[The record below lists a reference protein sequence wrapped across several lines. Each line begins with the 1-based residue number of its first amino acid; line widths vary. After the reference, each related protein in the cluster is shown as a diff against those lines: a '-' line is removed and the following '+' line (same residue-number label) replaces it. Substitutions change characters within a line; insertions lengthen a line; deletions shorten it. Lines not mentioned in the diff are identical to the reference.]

1 MDAETETEVA
11 ELLLGHGAR
20 TTGLA
25 CSKEEH
31 LAGYGLL
38 HLCARNNFSR
48 LMERI
53 LDSNPGLLFVST
65 AVHPIH
71 LAVLRDHRECLQLML
86 EKRDRYWAEF
96 LRIGSIL
103 NTGIN
108 DDQGLELMETSH
120 TGKQRYALLSPEEL
134 PNVSIQFPA
143 ALDWY
148 LRSDVK
154 SETLEALGV
163 VTPLHCAAFKSR
175 VDAAELLLLHGAS
188 IHSIGGPPSAIAISL
203 AYDAQMIE
211 LLTKH
216 GATLNQYD
224 DCGRL
229 YSRRFRGETDI
240 VSARFDTDYNRYIK
254 DKKILPIP
262 PTAPSRDHCQ
272 VDLLGNTTASEAV
285 KFSEVLL
292 LQETLNGTR
301 ELTQPNQ
308 AGTLL
313 IHDCLNAAPNVVT
326 YILNSGLDLGGI
338 HNDFGSALHSN
349 WNKPWR
355 YTDANILRLLLRRLG
370 RETSKRLLNFKPK
383 YRHTP
388 LYFAAGAGQLH
399 VAKFMLSWGAEPDI
413 EGGPF
418 GTPLMAAA
426 TYGRL
431 EVVKILV
438 WAGAAVCY
446 YSSTSENSVS
456 AHGAAKLFPEIQRW
470 LLVER
475 WTEQRR
481 IDWLD

>member
-1 MDAETETEVA
+1 MAK
-11 ELLLGHGAR
+11 LLLDHGAR
-20 TTGLA
+20 TTGLV
-25 CSKEEH
+25 CPEEGD
-31 LAGYGLL
+31 LAGYGVL
-38 HLCARNNFSR
+38 HLCTRMNYSH

-53 LDSNPGLLFVST
+53 LDSNPGLLFVSA

-71 LAVLRDHRECLQLML
+71 LAVLRDNRECLQLML
-86 EKRDRYWAEF
+86 EKREKYWAEF
-96 LRIGSIL
+96 VQTGSIL
-103 NTGIN
+103 NMGIN
-108 DDQGLELMETSH
+108 DNQGLELVKTSY

-134 PNVSIQFPA
+134 PNVPIQFPA

-148 LRSDVK
+148 LRSGVK

-175 VDAAELLLLHGAS
+175 VDAAELLFLHGAS
-188 IHSIGGPPSAIAISL
+188 IHSIGGPPSATAISL

-240 VSARFDTDYNRYIK
+240 VSARSDTDYNRYIK
-254 DKKILPIP
+254 DKKILPTP

-326 YILNSGLDLGGI
+326 YILNSGLDLGGV
-338 HNDFGSALHSN
+338 HPDFGSALHSN
-349 WNKPWR
+349 WNRPRR

-399 VAKFMLSWGAEPDI
+399 IAKVMLSWGAEPDL

-446 YSSTSENSVS
+446 YSPELEKCVS
-456 AHGAAKLFPEIQRW
+456 AYSAAKLFPEIQWW

-475 WTEQRR
+475 WKEQKR